1 MGQDAQK
8 PTPRL
13 NSLAERLWWSLRFRM
28 LATTGV
34 VLLALLALLIYNG
47 PRLMDRHMVESGNRR
62 IQDLRL
68 LIGAVMSAPLAQ
80 EQHAGLSVLA
90 AQLRQ
95 QAQLSYVVVV
105 DLEQQI
111 VALQGWE
118 ANVELPPR
126 ANDLS
131 ELPRDAEQFHGMV
144 TLRDGQRA
152 LGYVLFGMPADFVKR
167 ARAELVSQSIVI
179 GAFAFALAMLVLSLV
194 AYWLTRE
201 LRSLE
206 RGVAALDQGEARV
219 KLPTQSFSEVS
230 GMARAF
236 NAMSQRLEERVEA
249 LRRSEARFH
258 AIADYTFGVEAWF
271 NPRGRLIW
279 VNRAVERMTGHT
291 SLECI
296 LAENLAEL
304 LVHPKDRK
312 HAMEQAARAQQGANG
327 ENVELRLVRK
337 DTTVLWVAI
346 NWQLIYST
354 DGEYLGVRVSAENI
368 QSRKEVELKLL
379 EVVAEL
385 RRSQALKDY
394 YLTRGDEERR
404 RIETLLNLLKV
415 GVLFVDK
422 DRRVLL
428 FNKALLSLW
437 GIDEN
442 ENLAGMHDDALIER
456 TAAQRV
462 DDASFRRH
470 VQDVVALKEIS
481 HPHETRLKDGRT
493 IVDMAA
499 PVPGAGAGEVNG
511 RVWVHE
517 DVTQLKSSEERLSQL
532 AERDPLTNLY
542 NRRRFN
548 EELDRMLADAG
559 RRRSQLGLLVIDLD
573 GFKPVNDKYG
583 QEAGDEVLVTLAR
596 SVAASVR
603 RNEIFFRLGG
613 DEFAVLAPDSNEND
627 MLGLARRVNSRIA
640 ELRFRFAGQEVGLTA
655 SLGIAVYPVHA
666 ISGEEIIARADYA
679 MYQAKANGRN
689 RCQVYQDPMV
699 H

>member
-1 MGQDAQK
+1 MAKDARK
-8 PTPRL
+8 PTPSVT
-13 NSLAERLWWSLRFRM
+13 SLGKRVWWSLRFRM
-28 LATTGV
+28 LASVGI
-34 VLLALLALLIYNG
+34 VLLAMLVLLIYNG
-47 PRLMDRHMVESGNRR
+47 MRLMDRHMVDSGNRR
-62 IQDLRL
+62 VQDLRL
-68 LIGAVMSAPLAQ
+68 MITAFMTAPLAQ
-80 EQHAGLSVLA
+80 EQYPGLTVLA

-105 DLEQQI
+105 DPEQQI
-111 VALQGWE
+111 IALQGWE

-131 ELPRDAEQFHGMV
+131 ELPRDADQFHGMV

-152 LGYVLFGMPADFVKR
+152 LGYVLFGMPTDFLKR
-167 ARAELVSQSIVI
+167 ARAELVSQNIAI
-179 GAFAFALAMLVLSLV
+179 GAFAFVLAMLVLALV

-201 LRSLE
+201 LRGLE
-206 RGVAALDQGEARV
+206 RGVAALEHGQAEV
-219 KLPTQSFSEVS
+219 KLPTHGFSEVS

-236 NAMSQRLEERVEA
+236 NAMSQRLDERVEA

-258 AIADYTFGVEAWF
+258 AIADYTFGVEGWF

-279 VNRAVERMTGHT
+279 VNRAVERMTGYT

-312 HAMEQAARAQQGANG
+312 HAMEQAARAQQGTSG

-337 DTTVLWVAI
+337 DATVLWVAI
-346 NWQLIYST
+346 NWQPIFST
-354 DGEYLGVRVSAENI
+354 DGEYLGLRVSAENI

-394 YLTRGDEERR
+394 YSTRGDEERR
-404 RIETLLNLLKV
+404 RLEALLDLLKV
-415 GVLFVDK
+415 GVLIVDK
-422 DRRVLL
+422 NRRVLYS
-428 FNKALLSLW
+428 NKALSRLW
-437 GIDEN
+437 GLDDN
-442 ENLAGMHDDALIER
+442 ENLAGMLDDAIMDR
-456 TAAQRV
+456 TAVQRV
-462 DDASFRRH
+462 DDTGFRRH
-470 VQDVVALKEIS
+470 VADVLAQKETS
-481 HPHETRLKDGRT
+481 KPYETRLKDGRT
-493 IVDMAA
+493 IVDTAA
-499 PVPGAGAGEVNG
+499 PVPGPEEGQFNG
-511 RVWVHE
+511 RIWVHE
-517 DVTQLKSSEERLSQL
+517 DVTEQRRSAERLTQL
-532 AERDPLTNLY
+532 AERDSLTNLY
-542 NRRRFN
+542 NRRRFV

-559 RRRSQLGLLVIDLD
+559 RRRSQLGLLVIGLD
-573 GFKPVNDKYG
+573 GFKAVNDKYG
-583 QEAGDEVLVTLAR
+583 QKGGDEVLVTLAR

-627 MLGLARRVNSRIA
+627 MVGLARRVNSRIA
-640 ELRFRFAGQEVGLTA
+640 ELRFRFNAEEVALTA

-666 ISGEEIIARADYA
+666 ISGEEIISRADYA

-689 RCQVYQDPMV
+689 RWQVYEEPMV
-699 H
+699 D